1 MKQGVVVSDLHMF
14 ARRSNAHTLMGQIEN
29 VISKSDMLVLNG
41 DTFDFRWTTLPT
53 VDHTIKEA
61 VDWIEGLTQRF
72 PNCGRSGCLRQSRLP
87 EEYLFALENLA
98 GKNPSITWHEH
109 FMHMDN
115 LLFLHGD
122 CDTRHTRVDKF
133 VHWSEPYQTSKK
145 VSHALAL
152 VYDQVN
158 RTGFTSMAQRLAS
171 PPQKASKKVF
181 GYMSE
186 VAPDILKKVKHVYF
200 GHSHVPF
207 TYFEYNGLYFHNTGC
222 AVSSAEFN
230 PIHFRYAG

>member
-14 ARRSNAHTLMGQIEN
+14 ARRSNAHELMGRIEG
-29 VISKSDMLVLNG
+29 VISKSNMLVLNG
-41 DTFDFRWTTLPT
+41 DTFDFRWTTLPSIS
-53 VDHTIKEA
+53 HTIKEA
-61 VDWIEGLTQRF
+61 VDWIDSLTHRF
-72 PNCGRSGCLRQSRLP
+72 SGCEVRVVCGNHDCR
-87 EEYLFALENLA
+87 EEYLLALEELA
-98 GKNPSITWHEH
+98 NKNSSVTWHEH
-109 FMHMDN
+109 FMHMEN

-122 CDTRHTRVDKF
+122 CDSRHTKVDKI

-145 VSHALAL
+145 VGHALAL

-158 RTGFTSMAQRLAS
+158 RTGLTTLAQKLAS
-171 PPQKASKKVF
+171 PPKRASKRVF
-181 GYMSE
+181 GYMNE
-186 VAPDILKKVKHVYF
+186 VAPDVLDKVRHVYF

-207 TYFEYNGLYFHNTGC
+207 TFFEYNGLYFHNTGC